1 MAAADPLA
9 VAPEDMR
16 RLASLVID
24 RLVSDSQALRETR
37 VLTQASAG
45 EMREKLSLPAPE
57 QPIEL
62 ELLLDRLWS
71 DVVPFMSRCDHPR
84 YFAFIPG
91 SSTWVGALA
100 DLIASA
106 LNVYAGCWM
115 EGAGW
120 AQLELTVLDWFKG
133 WIGYPP
139 EASGILVSG
148 GSAANMT
155 ALACA
160 REVMVGAMDPRLVV
174 YVSDQSHSSVARA
187 ARVLGFRPDQV
198 RVLPT
203 DRDYRMRPRLLAEAI
218 EADRAAG
225 RAPLLASVSAGSTNT
240 GAIDPLHELADVC
253 QERGVW
259 LHVDAAYGGSAA
271 ITDRGRA
278 WLAGIERA
286 DSVTLDPHKWMYQPF
301 EVGCLLVREGRQL
314 RSAFAVTPDYLADSE
329 AADDEVSFYDY
340 GLQLTRMTRA
350 LKLWLSVSYFGAA
363 AFREAI
369 DNTLDLAVHAEKRIE
384 ADDRLELLRPA
395 NLGIVCFR
403 RRVEGASEAEIE
415 SANAGLVEALARS
428 GFGLVSSTRLQGRYA
443 LRLCVLNHASERGDV
458 EAVLDWL
465 ASQPLDPPVPGAA
478 VPPAAA
484 GDVRNADFSGWA
496 TGQAAPVAP
505 VIASLPLFQ
514 GAEADVVARVAEGSH
529 AIRVEAGGDVFKQWE
544 PGGDMYLIVAGEAVA
559 SREGMA
565 LRTMTAGEYFGEL
578 GALDWGATFSYPRT
592 ATVTAVTSLE
602 LVAVPGPVI
611 TRAVRDSKTIGDR
624 IRRTMAERLAADAEA
639 D

>member
-9 VAPEDMR
+9 LAPEDMR
-16 RLASLVID
+16 RLASLVVE
-24 RLVSDSQALRETR
+24 RLIGDSQALREAR
-37 VLTQASAG
+37 VLSQASAG
-45 EMREKLSLPAPE
+45 DMRERLSHPAPE
-57 QPIEL
+57 QPIAL
-62 ELLLDRLWS
+62 EDLLDRLWR

-91 SSTWVGALA
+91 SSTWIGALA

-120 AQLELTVLDWFKG
+120 AQLELTVLDWFKD
-133 WIGYPP
+133 WISYPS

-160 REVMVGAMDPRLVV
+160 REVMVGAMDARLVV
-174 YVSDQSHSSVARA
+174 YVSDQSHSSLARA

-218 EADRAAG
+218 DADRAAG
-225 RAPLLASVSAGSTNT
+225 RTPLLASVSAGSTNT
-240 GAIDPLHELADVC
+240 GAIDPLNEIADVC
-253 QERGVW
+253 RERGVW

-271 ITDRGRA
+271 ITERGRA

-314 RSAFAVTPDYLADSE
+314 RAAFAVTPDYLADSE
-329 AADDEVSFYDY
+329 AAEDEVSFYDY

-350 LKLWLSVSYFGAA
+350 LKLWLSVSYFGAD
-363 AFREAI
+363 AFRETI
-369 DNTLDLAVHAEKRIE
+369 DKTLDLAIHAEHRI
-384 ADDRLELLRPA
+384 ASDDRLELLRPA

-415 SANAGLVEALARS
+415 AANAGLVEALARS

-443 LRLCVLNHASERGDV
+443 LRICVLNHASGRDDV
-458 EAVLDWL
+458 DAVLDWL
-465 ASQPLDPPVPGAA
+465 ASQPVSSSAGSA
-478 VPPAAA
+478 VPAAAA
-484 GDVRNADFSGWA
+484 GDVRNADFSGLA
-496 TGQAAPVAP
+496 TGQAAPVAR

-514 GAEADVVARVAEGSH
+514 GAEPEVVGRVAAGSH
-529 AIRVEAGGDVFKQWE
+529 AVQVDAGDDVFKQWE

-565 LRTMTAGEYFGEL
+565 LRTMGAGEHFGEL
-578 GALDWGATFSYPRT
+578 GALDWGAAFSYPRT
-592 ATVTAVTSLE
+592 ATVTAVTPME
-602 LVAVPGPVI
+602 LIAVPGPVI
-611 TRAVRDSKTIGDR
+611 TRAVRESKTIGDR